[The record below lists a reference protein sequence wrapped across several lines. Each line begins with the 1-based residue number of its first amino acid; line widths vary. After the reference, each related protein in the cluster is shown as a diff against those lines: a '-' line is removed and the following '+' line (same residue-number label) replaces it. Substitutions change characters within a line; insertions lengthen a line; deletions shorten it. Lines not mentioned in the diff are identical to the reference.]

1 MLREGLPLAKWRQF
15 ASRRTTI
22 SDTVSV
28 EFIAVFVVLVVVV
41 VVVVVVVLVVVVLVV
56 NTRCY
61 YINSPEFCCKI
72 PPVIRRGGYS

>member
-28 EFIAVFVVLVVVV
+28 EFIAVFVVVVA
-41 VVVVVVVLVVVVLVV
+41 VV
-56 NTRCY
+56 NTGCY
-61 YINSPEFCCKI
+61 YSNSPEFCCKI
-72 PPVIRRGGYS
+72 PPVVGRGGYS

>member
-28 EFIAVFVVLVVVV
+28 EFIAVFVVVV

>member
-41 VVVVVVVLVVVVLVV
+41 VVVVVVLVVVVLVV